1 MKRRKTIL
9 GGEKEVETGKT
20 VFSFPCSLIKGDWLK
35 KLRFSST
42 AFFIVAVLV
51 FSADQLSKLWVVRK
65 FVPGETWAFIPNI
78 FHLTYVRNPGAAFGI
93 LAYKTPFFIVIT
105 LLMILLIVFSGHFL
119 DSRYALFRLALALQ
133 LGGAAGNLV
142 DRLRTGYVIDFLDFR
157 FWPVF
162 NLADTA
168 IVLGVILLFLS
179 LLCSTAFFSG
189 SKR

>member
-1 MKRRKTIL
+1 MRRRKTIL
-9 GGEKEVETGKT
+9 RGEKNIEAGKT
-20 VFSFPCSLIKGDWLK
+20 AFSFPCTLIKGDWLK

-42 AFFIVAVLV
+42 AFFVVALLV
-51 FSADQLSKLWVVRK
+51 ILTDQLSKLWVLRK
-65 FVPGETWAFIPNI
+65 FAPGETWALIPNI

-93 LAYKTPFFIVIT
+93 LAYKTPFFIAISVLAIF
-105 LLMILLIVFSGHFL
+105 LIVFSGHFL

-133 LGGAAGNLV
+133 LGGAMGNLI

-168 IVLGVILLFLS
+168 IVLGIVLLFLS
-179 LLCSTAFFSG
+179 LWCNTTIFSG